1 MAVYAEGRFGGEL
14 PIYHHKMCRASLAL
28 CIFSKRHLPVHRA
41 VNKDGE
47 VNAALDNFLQR
58 HILPAERIAFQNRL
72 RGMLDLALYADAQ
85 GEDVGGLR
93 LLQKH
98 VDCPV
103 QKRDGQLL
111 WQALHMKGFFD
122 MPFGIA
128 QRHMHALCV

>member
-1 MAVYAEGRFGGEL
+1 MNKAPLKGMKDFL
-14 PIYHHKMCRASLAL
+14 PEEMRVRDYVPVSYTHLAL
-28 CIFSKRHLPVHRA
+28 
-41 VNKDGE
+41 N
-47 VNAALDNFLQR
+47 
-58 HILPAERIAFQNRL
+58 
-72 RGMLDLALYADAQ
+72 ADAQ